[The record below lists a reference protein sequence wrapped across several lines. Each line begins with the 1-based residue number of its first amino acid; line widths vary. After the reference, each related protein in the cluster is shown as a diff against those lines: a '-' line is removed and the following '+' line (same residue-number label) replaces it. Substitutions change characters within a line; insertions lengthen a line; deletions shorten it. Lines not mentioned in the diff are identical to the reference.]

1 MHSCIGGLGMEI
13 GDSNI
18 TTRSELV
25 RATWIL
31 GAVVCGIAL
40 WASKRVDV
48 NNPTLDNSVSVI
60 RQQECSLPLVKQ
72 AESSVVVPRQIER
85 SAAANQDSSV
95 NVLPRNVAQIEER
108 VASPQADVAS
118 FERKSDLGK
127 EPERSP
133 LDHAAATSRPTP
145 KASTDDICGEPLP
158 DDGGKLE
165 PIPAIR
171 IATGHRS
178 Q

>member
-1 MHSCIGGLGMEI
+1 MEI
-13 GDSNI
+13 GDSSVYHPK
-18 TTRSELV
+18 RRFV
-25 RATWIL
+25 RAIWIL

-48 NNPTLDNSVSVI
+48 NNPTLDNSDSVI

-72 AESSVVVPRQIER
+72 AESSVVVSRQIER
-85 SAAANQDSSV
+85 SAVANHDNSTNSWQK
-95 NVLPRNVAQIEER
+95 NVAQIEER
-108 VASPQADVAS
+108 VASPHADVAS
-118 FERKSDLGK
+118 FERKSDLKK

-133 LDHAAATSRPTP
+133 LDDAAATSRPTP

-158 DDGGKLE
+158 DDGGPLE
-165 PIPAIR
+165 PIPSIR
-171 IATGHRS
+171 IATGHRP